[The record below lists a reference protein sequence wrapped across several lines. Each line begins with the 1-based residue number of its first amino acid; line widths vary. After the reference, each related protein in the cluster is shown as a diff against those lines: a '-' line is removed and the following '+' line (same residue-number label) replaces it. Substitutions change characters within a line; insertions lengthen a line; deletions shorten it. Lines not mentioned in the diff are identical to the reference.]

1 MEYVAHRRERE
12 YISAVGIAEITKGAH
27 AGDVPGAGI
36 VLVTVDM
43 LITKW
48 TDTGVR
54 VGAGLEQRGRH
65 RVGDIGVG
73 EALGERLDGIELL
86 VDGIDLAVAL

>member
-1 MEYVAHRRERE
+1 
-12 YISAVGIAEITKGAH
+12 
-27 AGDVPGAGI
+27 
-36 VLVTVDM
+36 M